1 MAAKL
6 LSGSIVKGCLGCEES
21 SSRHEA
27 SKNRYRGGTHTPRGW
42 LGVVLLVDK
51 VWLDSIHG
59 SIRRKMKIGNA
70 SMQIKDMVFPKETA
84 KKTVLQLSIGLDS

>member
-1 MAAKL
+1 M
-6 LSGSIVKGCLGCEES
+6 
-21 SSRHEA
+21 
-27 SKNRYRGGTHTPRGW
+27 
-42 LGVVLLVDK
+42 VLLVDK

-84 KKTVLQLSIGLDS
+84 KKQFCSYRLGWTPDRLKVSREKERLMEAPQSQKTPLEEGMELFIHRR